1 MAVNEY
7 YSEKTH
13 GPHQTFE
20 LGNFKLEMGETLR
33 NGKLLYKTHGKLS
46 PKKDNAILFP
56 HMWSGTPKAMETFIG
71 KDRPLN
77 PEEYFI
83 ILPGQFGNGFSS
95 SPSNTPAP
103 HDRGAFPHVT
113 IGDDVVAQ
121 HRLVTEK
128 FGIEELQL
136 VLGWSMGAEQTYE
149 WAVRYPDMVK
159 RAAPFAGTAKTTPH
173 DYLWVT
179 AHEDALKSD
188 PNFNNGFYEDSRAC
202 HAGLRLHS
210 QLWGVMG
217 LCQEFYKQE
226 AWREVGF
233 SSLQDFQHGFWDAYF
248 LPMDPNNLIC
258 MGWKWRHGA
267 GSRHTNGDL
276 KAALGR
282 IRARTY
288 VMPFSNDM
296 FFPVADC
303 AEEQKMIRNSELR
316 VINSLWAHFAMFCL
330 TPGDKEQIDNN
341 LRDLL
346 HDENV

>member
-1 MAVNEY
+1 MVVNEY
-7 YSEKTH
+7 YSEKIH
-13 GPHQTFE
+13 GPHHTFE
-20 LGNFKLEMGETLR
+20 LGNFPLEMGETLR

-46 PKKDNAILFP
+46 SKKDNAILFP
-56 HMWSGTPKAMETFIG
+56 HMWSGTPLAMERFIG
-71 KDRPLN
+71 KGRPLD

-95 SPSNTPAP
+95 SPSNTLPT

-121 HRLVTEK
+121 HRLVTEQ
-128 FGIEELQL
+128 FGIKQLQL

-188 PNFNNGFYEDSRAC
+188 PNFKNGFYEDSRAC

-210 QLWGVMG
+210 KLWGVMG

-233 SSLQDFQHGFWDAYF
+233 SSLEDFQHGFWDAYF

-258 MGWKWRHGA
+258 MGWKWRHGDV
-267 GSRHTNGDL
+267 SRHTNGDL

-282 IRARTY
+282 IKARTY
-288 VMPFSNDM
+288 VMPFSHDM
-296 FFPVADC
+296 FFPVEDC
-303 AEEQKMIRNSELR
+303 AAEQKMIPNSELR
-316 VINSLWAHFAMFCL
+316 VINSLWAHFAMFCM
-330 TPGDKEQIDNN
+330 TPNDKEQIDKN

-346 HDENV
+346 HDRG